1 MTAPGRSSALA
12 PLSAASGRELAIIF
26 VLGAAALAAVIAM
39 ARYGVLPVLAFG
51 FLAYGALLAVI
62 WAVAVRAPGRRWRDI
77 GLQRCE
83 PALLVIGCL
92 AAFLWVGISIVIYSA
107 AGVWEAALAAGGN
120 LIDPFRG
127 RPVMLAALFVLA
139 VPTAALVEEILY
151 RGLLYGWLRRRMGVA
166 TATLTSAVV
175 FTFSHFYVFAA
186 GLPFVIEMLALS
198 MLLALLFEINR
209 SMWPGILCHGLN
221 NLALMVAYS
230 LN

>member
-1 MTAPGRSSALA
+1 M
-12 PLSAASGRELAIIF
+12 
-26 VLGAAALAAVIAM
+26 
-39 ARYGVLPVLAFG
+39 
-51 FLAYGALLAVI
+51 
-62 WAVAVRAPGRRWRDI
+62 
-77 GLQRCE
+77 
-83 PALLVIGCL
+83 
-92 AAFLWVGISIVIYSA
+92 
-107 AGVWEAALAAGGN
+107 
-120 LIDPFRG
+120 
-127 RPVMLAALFVLA
+127 
-139 VPTAALVEEILY
+139 PTAALVEEILY

-209 SMWPGILCHGLN
+209 SLWPGILCHGLN